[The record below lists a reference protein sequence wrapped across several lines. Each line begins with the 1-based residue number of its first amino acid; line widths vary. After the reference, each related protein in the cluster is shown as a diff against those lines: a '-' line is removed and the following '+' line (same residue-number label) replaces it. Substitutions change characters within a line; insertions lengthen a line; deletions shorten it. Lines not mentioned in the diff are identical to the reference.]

1 MPCSTNFQEYEVAS
15 NQSVAYAGCMDVITE
30 EIKMILEV
38 VTTSAIPCHAIL
50 EYMRSESIGVL

>member
-15 NQSVAYAGCMDVITE
+15 HQSVAYAGCMDVITE

-38 VTTSAIPCHAIL
+38 VTTCNPRIYEVRINWGF
-50 EYMRSESIGVL
+50 IKVL